1 MSIWLSKRVVSLIL
15 FHICAIYWVH
25 CQTLIGPKGPPG
37 EPGRVYNGSQGPPGI
52 PGEKGRPGLPGNPD
66 ENENITEPVC
76 LPGEKG
82 DRGPDSECWNG
93 SPGRPGY
100 PGESGEPGEPGRQG
114 LPGVPGPM
122 GPPGSFYVGSIRDEA
137 ENVNAFKR
145 SIEER
150 FNISLDL
157 DLEDYESLLFGEVVN
172 TTERLFRELFSQYI
186 LNWTEEPLE
195 PLSSLDEGY
204 PNNPS
209 EGDYSLV
216 SGDCSVKCGQ
226 GVMAVQ
232 TVNCQNVERK
242 ENAQCQHSRTVLQ
255 PCTGPLSH
263 CPSEK
268 QYGQWTPWSSCSQT
282 CTDNFQNMPRQRRS
296 RTCEPN
302 CAMGFLEDRPCVL
315 PLCPPVCPKYT
326 RRGFEKHDDL
336 RVQLSFGMQEGKVNF
351 GRLLRQELELVTL
364 DGDYVT
370 TLVWNYSDF
379 KSPPSPPWQNHL
391 SRPTFGNFFDF
402 KTVSDLKLR
411 SVYIPKIRVIS
422 EVDLPQSEF
431 VFDNFLTN
439 YKRVSTVVQECQGEP
454 LLECNFW
461 ECKNGDEIHVDDL
474 CTETWEC
481 KDGSDEDP
489 KLCKGGSGLVLTL
502 LSVGLTLYCLLG
514 FGVWI
519 TLKLIV
525 RVETETNEIE
535 LSNDQENIYPLARA
549 LHALVKSA
557 GPKGEIEGSDS
568 IIKGLYLE
576 SRENEKLQ
584 DFFWIIKNLP
594 TWNYKAVNQ
603 IVLKTYYFELGQ
615 QCTDNPDDTRAIGFA
630 INHWK
635 TQCDPK
641 ILKWVLSIVEQGK
654 LSLLKMKLRQ
664 VLHKKMIKYPFLQTH
679 ISQNF
684 FVHSI
689 PPLIKITLFYF
700 DVLKDFGIICIL
712 HYISEELFQHHFAAI
727 GNINLDA
734 IRGFLMCILF
744 GSQVGILVLSATKL
758 KEMALYGD
766 ATPFPKLARILSLL
780 FPVHFALLERAKT
793 TFDLRQEQ
801 EKCRL
806 DMTHLLET
814 PEELNE
820 AQKERTKAM
829 KWRRIKMKSLE
840 HRSKSIQVHYN
851 RIQIIETVVERVPQI
866 LIQMT
871 LFLASQEYP
880 RLKAFFANIIQYQ
893 IGISGQALFTVA
905 LLSSLVGVINTVRH
919 VKNEKRFP
927 VAPSMVGTLIQM
939 LAICSLLGPKMF
951 LISSA
956 LLHAPYAF
964 PLVLLIAMGLIL
976 VYQKLMFGTFTVF
989 SFTNLVSLVSFA
1001 FYRGSPDIQNH
1012 SKDSSEIP
1020 VMDRYGGIP
1029 NTILLSVLDYG
1040 LIYGPVAF
1048 LTNEYIFKVYRP
1060 TYFSNYFQHAS
1071 IVFAAGLLAYCIL
1084 VFAFYYFGHN
1094 WKLAFR
1100 NHPKVISYSNRI
1112 IKAASHT

>member
-1 MSIWLSKRVVSLIL
+1 MIPTTNSNSLRRALTCMCLIYTCVALAQTPTTAPLIDTNDDVTETTNQSLDKKDTVS
-15 FHICAIYWVH
+15 
-25 CQTLIGPKGPPG
+25 QTSPSTTTTTFDPF
-37 EPGRVYNGSQGPPGI
+37 E
-52 PGEKGRPGLPGNPD
+52 D

-927 VAPSMVGTLIQM
+927 VAPSMDNSTQRRARPGTARPNGQLEPVDNSTQRTTRPRATRPKITQLSGQLDPLDNSTQRTTQPM
-939 LAICSLLGPKMF
+939 WIDNFVENIGPM
-951 LISSA
+951 A
-956 LLHAPYAF
+956 
-964 PLVLLIAMGLIL
+964 
-976 VYQKLMFGTFTVF
+976 
-989 SFTNLVSLVSFA
+989 
-1001 FYRGSPDIQNH
+1001 
-1012 SKDSSEIP
+1012 
-1020 VMDRYGGIP
+1020 
-1029 NTILLSVLDYG
+1029 
-1040 LIYGPVAF
+1040 
-1048 LTNEYIFKVYRP
+1048 
-1060 TYFSNYFQHAS
+1060 
-1071 IVFAAGLLAYCIL
+1071 
-1084 VFAFYYFGHN
+1084 
-1094 WKLAFR
+1094 R
-1100 NHPKVISYSNRI
+1100 NKF
-1112 IKAASHT
+1112 